1 MAQNEDNTLATAGH
15 DRQAHPHKGAADTPS
30 LRLGSNAHRPETD
43 AGGFSTYENTE
54 KLDMSDK
61 LIVPMRHK
69 GQERVLVC
77 VKPADNRRFFRT
89 IESQSV

>member
-1 MAQNEDNTLATAGH
+1 MAQNEDDALAPAGH
-15 DRQAHPHKGAADTPS
+15 DRQAHACKGAADTPS
-30 LRLGSNAHRPETD
+30 LRLGPYTHRPQTD
-43 AGGFSTYENTE
+43 AGGFSTYENAE

-69 GQERVLVC
+69 GQERVLVS
-77 VKPADNRRFFRT
+77 VKPADNRRLFRT